1 MGGWDVLARA
11 VGEVEVCRR
20 TWMMMKEMKK
30 RIIIMTMS
38 LLIVKIYSIQNLH
51 FVKSLHIQKI
61 YSYIYTI
68 RRLNRLQQTIY
79 GIYE

>member
-61 YSYIYTI
+61 YSYIY
-68 RRLNRLQQTIY
+68 IY
-79 GIYE
+79 NKETKQITTNYLWNI